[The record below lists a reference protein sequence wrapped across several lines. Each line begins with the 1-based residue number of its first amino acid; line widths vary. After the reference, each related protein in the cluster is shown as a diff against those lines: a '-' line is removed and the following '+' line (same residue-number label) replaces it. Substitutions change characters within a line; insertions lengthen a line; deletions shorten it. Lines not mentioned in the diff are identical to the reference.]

1 MRHITRTFLGRKL
14 WQIAAS
20 FAHFPFL
27 LSHFPF
33 LTTCVS
39 RPLPQL
45 NKEKQQRR
53 AWAAHNAQ
61 QEVFDESSA
70 EFAQLNKLRGSLENL
85 TAEPSRT
92 GKSEVSEGQMPSRRK
107 QLKMLR
113 DEMRA
118 TLANVDKK
126 LETVDADSKVEDPV
140 VQQAIAAAKERLKLP
155 PHLRGSA
162 VINETL

>member
-1 MRHITRTFLGRKL
+1 MC
-14 WQIAAS
+14 
-20 FAHFPFL
+20 AHWV
-27 LSHFPF
+27 
-33 LTTCVS
+33 VS
-39 RPLPQL
+39 QL

-53 AWAAHNAQ
+53 AWAVHNKQ
-61 QEVFDESSA
+61 QEVFDESSQ
-70 EFAQLNKLRGSLENL
+70 EFQQLDSLRGALENL

-92 GKSEVSEGQMPSRRK
+92 GKTEVSSEQQPSRRK

-126 LETVDADSKVEDPV
+126 LETIDHDSAMEDPML
-140 VQQAIAAAKERLKLP
+140 QQAISAAKERLKLP

-162 VINETL
+162 VLNETL

>member
-1 MRHITRTFLGRKL
+1 MC
-14 WQIAAS
+14 
-20 FAHFPFL
+20 AHWV
-27 LSHFPF
+27 
-33 LTTCVS
+33 VS
-39 RPLPQL
+39 QL

-53 AWAAHNAQ
+53 AWAVHNKQ
-61 QEVFDESSA
+61 QEVFDESSQ
-70 EFAQLNKLRGSLENL
+70 EFQQLDSLRGALENL

-92 GKSEVSEGQMPSRRK
+92 GKTEVSSEQQPSRRK

-126 LETVDADSKVEDPV
+126 LETIDKDSAVEDPMLE
-140 VQQAIAAAKERLKLP
+140 QAIAAAKERLKLP

-162 VINETL
+162 VLNETL

>member
-1 MRHITRTFLGRKL
+1 
-14 WQIAAS
+14 
-20 FAHFPFL
+20 
-27 LSHFPF
+27 
-33 LTTCVS
+33 
-39 RPLPQL
+39 
-45 NKEKQQRR
+45 
-53 AWAAHNAQ
+53 
-61 QEVFDESSA
+61 
-70 EFAQLNKLRGSLENL
+70 
-85 TAEPSRT
+85 
-92 GKSEVSEGQMPSRRK
+92 MPSRRK